1 MVEAWQKARPRGAGD
16 RGALLT
22 KAELA
27 RESRRRTAGLICSLV
42 GDGLRPLSR

>member
-1 MVEAWQKARPRGAGD
+1 MVEAWQKAHPRGAGG

-27 RESRRRTAGLICSLV
+27 RELCRRTAGPIRSLV
-42 GDGLRPLSR
+42 GDGLRPLLR